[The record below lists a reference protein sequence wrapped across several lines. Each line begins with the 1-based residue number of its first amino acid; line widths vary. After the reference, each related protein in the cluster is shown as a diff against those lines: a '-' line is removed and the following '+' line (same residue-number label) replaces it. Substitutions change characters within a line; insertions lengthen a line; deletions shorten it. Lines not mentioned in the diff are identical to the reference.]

1 MYSSQATVA
10 TDRAS
15 RYLTQLGRHT
25 GQMSRLAFHRTMR
38 HGQGG
43 APPEVGHSE
52 FSDTDAVITFGQ
64 GRCTLHATDDTLTLH
79 AEADD
84 LEQLRRIQD
93 GITRRL
99 ERISR
104 RDQLTVA
111 WSPPQSGAKA
121 RGAVEDPKD
130 TSTHP

>member
-1 MYSSQATVA
+1 VYSSHARIA

-25 GQMSRLAFHRTMR
+25 GQMSRLSFHRTPR
-38 HGQGG
+38 HGHGG
-43 APPEVGHSE
+43 ASAEVAHSE
-52 FSDTDAVITFGQ
+52 WSDTDAVIAFGQ
-64 GRCTLHATDDTLTLH
+64 GRCTLRATEDALALH
-79 AEADD
+79 AEAED

-93 GITRRL
+93 GVTRRL

-111 WSPPQSGAKA
+111 WSPASSDATAP
-121 RGAVEDPKD
+121 
-130 TSTHP
+130 

>member
-38 HGQGG
+38 HAQGG
-43 APPEVGHSE
+43 APPEVGHNG

-64 GRCTLHATDDTLTLH
+64 GRCTLHATDDALTLR

-93 GITRRL
+93 GVARRL
-99 ERISR
+99 GRIGR

-111 WSPPQSGAKA
+111 WSPPASDAATHGARKN
-121 RGAVEDPKD
+121 PKY
-130 TSTHP
+130 TATPP

>member
-1 MYSSQATVA
+1 VYSSQATVT

-25 GQMSRLAFHRTMR
+25 GQMNRLAFHRTMR
-38 HGQGG
+38 HGHGG

-52 FSDTDAVITFGQ
+52 WSDTDAVITFGH

-104 RDQLTVA
+104 RDQLTVS
-111 WSPPQSGAKA
+111 WSPPASNATS
-121 RGAVEDPKD
+121 RSAVEDPRD
-130 TSTHP
+130 TATPP